1 MSQTGEKPIASNE
14 KIIPTDIAQILPPLH
29 GNLKSLEDEEVE
41 LPDFITRNN
50 RSNDPSAE
58 CTLLLASFNEY
69 GNKMLPSWS
78 EPYEEAFSKDFNRI
92 KVVWLS
98 INEGRVLSF
107 LSSMITRSSKNIV
120 PDYRKKN
127 HLMFFGDCSDFR
139 DIIRMHN
146 RKTGYAFLL
155 DGLGRVR
162 FAGSG
167 KANEEDVERI
177 ISFTKRLA
185 PGLKAERGRSKR

>member
-1 MSQTGEKPIASNE
+1 MSNE
-14 KIIPTDIAQILPPLH
+14 GIIPTDVAQILPPLH

-50 RSNDPSAE
+50 RSKDPSAE
-58 CTLLLASFNEY
+58 CTLLLACFNEY

-78 EPYEEAFSKDFNRI
+78 EPYEEVFSKDFNRI

-127 HLMFFGDCSDFR
+127 YLMYFGDCLDFR

-167 KANEEDVERI
+167 KANEEDIERI
-177 ISFTKRLA
+177 ISFTKTLA
-185 PGLKAERGRSKR
+185 PGLKADREKSKR